1 MSNFP
6 NILFSA
12 FRTAMVAGCM
22 VAVISLAAIA
32 GPFEDGDAA
41 YQRGDYAA
49 AMAILRPLAEQG
61 NAGAQNDLGLMYL
74 NGRGATKNQAEAVS
88 WLRLSADQGNAEAQA
103 RLGAVYFNGWGVPP
117 DLAESAK
124 WYRDAAD
131 QGYAEAQ
138 YELGALYENG
148 FGVAQDYVEAMKW
161 SILAVS
167 GYPDSEVESRRL
179 ATVNRDRQAEK
190 LAPAEIAE
198 AENRAREWKPTPF
211 RPLSADLFKDAM
223 MVVQRDDYAMAA
235 RLLRPQAEEGGADAQ
250 VMLGQMYN
258 IGKGVPRSHKE
269 AVKWFRLAAQQGDAG
284 GQDGL
289 GLAYEEGAGIPRDYV
304 HAYMWYGLAAASG
317 DPYVDSFAQDRDKIA
332 SKMTGAQIAEARAMA
347 EKCKISNFKGCD

>member
-1 MSNFP
+1 MRNFP
-6 NILFSA
+6 NIQFSA
-12 FRTAMVAGCM
+12 LRTVMVAGCI
-22 VAVISLAAIA
+22 VAAISLTATA

-41 YQRGDYAA
+41 YQRGDYVAA
-49 AMAILRPLAEQG
+49 LAILRPLAEQG

-74 NGRGATKNQAEAVS
+74 NGRGVAKNQAEAVL
-88 WLRLSADQGNAEAQA
+88 WLRLSADQGNADAQA

-148 FGVAQDYVEAMKW
+148 FGVSKDYIEAMKW

-167 GYPDSEVESRRL
+167 GYPDSEAESRRL

-190 LAPAEIAE
+190 LTPSEIAE

-211 RPLSADLFKDAM
+211 QPLSADLFMDAM
-223 MVVQRDDYAMAA
+223 MVVQRDDYTMAG
-235 RLLRPQAEEGGADAQ
+235 RLLRPLAEHGGADAQ

-258 IGKGVPRSHKE
+258 VGKGVPRSHGE
-269 AVKWFRLAAQQGDAG
+269 AVKWFRLAAQQGDPG
-284 GQDGL
+284 GQDSL

-304 HAYMWYGLAAASG
+304 HAYMWYSLAAASG
-317 DPYVDSFAQDRDKIA
+317 DSYADRFAQDRDKIA
-332 SKMTGAQIAEARAMA
+332 SKLTPAQVAGAQAMA
-347 EKCKISNFKGCD
+347 QKCKVSNFKECD